1 MKTGKEEKER
11 KEKRIMYEKLYHIS
25 DIHIRLY
32 NRLSEYEEVFSE
44 VYTFLEK
51 EKELGVR
58 GIVVLTGDILHH
70 KNELSPECILFTQK
84 FLTRLGSFFPVVVI
98 AGNHDAL
105 LNNRNRMDS
114 LSAILSSSCPNISYF
129 SHSGLYTMDNIV
141 FGVFSLL
148 DGGSPRLDESATKE
162 GMVRVA
168 LYHGGVG
175 RFSTNKGFIMEG
187 ISTSTFDGYDMV
199 LLGDIHRF
207 QYLDPAKRIAYAGSL
222 ISQNNTETDPDHGVL
237 VWDVATRT
245 SHLVRMNN
253 PYAFKEAVFDP
264 PYLVCDERRLDMRDL
279 DTIREAIP
287 SRARLTL
294 LLTRE
299 KNSDDINSLRVLKEA
314 FPEMH
319 VSVRH
324 SLRLTPS
331 LNPDDTIIQDQV
343 FSEHDMIR
351 SYLNTLPDTWPEEH
365 KKEIFEIVSGIRG
378 DETTQR
384 GMWEIIEVRF
394 DNMFGYGKGNRIDTR
409 SFPMHETIGIFGENS
424 VGKSSL
430 VEIIV
435 FLLYGQITRYTHGAS
450 VPREVIRF
458 GEDASYGAICFR
470 VQGETY
476 EIEKHMTLQKKT
488 QKIRVEETLWQ
499 IHPDG
504 TRENCSDEHRKKTD
518 KFVVSKIGPCSQF
531 LFTTIFLQQNEHP
544 FRSLSPKDRKEFLY
558 DILNLRKFDEMFDQ
572 KTDEFKTLRKDLDR
586 LEKELARLPN
596 RQLIQTS
603 LDDCCTLIARLSE
616 DEQSF
621 HEKKALIRS
630 EMISLDSQRRPCPF
644 TETDGNTKKET
655 LLRTIAREKEKFSEK
670 EALHTRLVSSSQHK
684 QERWK
689 QHPFFSQ
696 DPDVMYQETWD
707 RLEVLYKKRIS
718 EPTQIDGF
726 SQDAYEQWKSSCTEK
741 DTEHTIN
748 ALRQQRD
755 ECLLRLR
762 PEASP
767 LAQLSLKKL
776 GSRRASL
783 LNRYNS
789 DADTLQHTISL
800 LEDKVLASKTSLE
813 THTQQLDDLKRR
825 HQMRETHNDEMI
837 AVIHQMTF
845 QHDCDACGHNHSI
858 FSNHQKLKDER
869 AQEEHDIRNLEHKCR
884 ALREDHEKVLRELT
898 DAREECA
905 SQDTIAR
912 ELQLVDDAVSNRQ
925 TRSSIQDIDKQIR
938 ECEDLQTRERLCKE
952 WEKRHDEILRA
963 RFLNTHTENQITHL
977 KNTIDEIKD
986 ARRIRDDAL
995 SSQHDVENSSLQLSH
1010 TRDHVDRL
1018 TSELQQVEDW
1028 LDAARENTRIDT
1040 ERSRLGAEQDTLA
1053 RDEYRVIQERMAKEH
1068 EHDTWKRHLDVFS
1081 QLSSS
1086 YDTTRSRHI
1095 FLDHLLRVIG
1105 RDGIPIFL
1113 VERYLPVLNDQ
1124 MNALLAPFLGAK
1136 TLRLR
1141 CEKKKESVNIH
1152 IYMCT
1157 DDHESVYMGGMEGF
1171 IIDAVLKIVFARVSS
1186 SNRCNIFLIDE
1197 GISALDR
1204 KNMENLDEF
1213 FTFLEQFFP
1222 HVFLISHLREVQDH
1236 VRHAIHVVKDNGS
1249 SRLLFR

>member
-1 MKTGKEEKER
+1 MKMGKEEEER
-11 KEKRIMYEKLYHIS
+11 KERVMYEKLYHIS

-44 VYTFLEK
+44 VYTFLAAEK
-51 EKELGVR
+51 ESGVA
-58 GIVVLTGDILHH
+58 GIIVLTGDILHH

-129 SHSGLYTMDNIV
+129 LHSGLYTMDNIV

-148 DGGSPRLDESATKE
+148 DGGSPHLDEVATRE
-162 GMVRVA
+162 GKTYVA

-175 RFSTNKGFIMEG
+175 RFSTNKGYIMEG
-187 ISTSTFDGYDMV
+187 ISLSTFDGYDMV

-245 SHLVRMNN
+245 SHLVRMKN
-253 PYAFKEAVFDP
+253 PYAFREAIFDP
-264 PYLVCDERRLDMRDL
+264 PYLMCDERRIDIRDI
-279 DTIREAIP
+279 DTIRETIP

-294 LLTRE
+294 LLMRE
-299 KNSDDINSLRVLKEA
+299 KNSDDINALKAFKEA
-314 FPEMH
+314 FPDIH
-319 VSVRH
+319 VSIRH
-324 SLRLTPS
+324 SLRLSSSSVSTDS
-331 LNPDDTIIQDQV
+331 SILQDPV

-365 KKEIFEIVSGIRG
+365 KTEILKIVSGIRG

-384 GMWEIIEVRF
+384 GMWEILEVRF
-394 DNMFGYGKGNRIDTR
+394 DNMFGYGKGNRIDMNA
-409 SFPMHETIGIFGENS
+409 FPMHETIGVFGENS

-458 GEDASYGAICFR
+458 GEDTSYGAICFR

-476 EIEKHMTLQKKT
+476 EIEKHLTLQKKT

-572 KTDEFKTLRKDLDR
+572 KSDEFKILRKDLDR
-586 LEKELARLPN
+586 LEKELNRLPDL
-596 RQLIQTS
+596 RLIRSS
-603 LDDCCTLIARLSE
+603 LNDCAATITRLSE
-616 DEQSF
+616 DETSF
-621 HEKKALIRS
+621 QKKKDYIRS
-630 EMISLDSQRRPCPF
+630 EMMNLDSQRRPCPF
-644 TETDGNTKKET
+644 TETDGDTKKAS
-655 LLRTIAREKEKFSEK
+655 LLRIIAHENKTLSEK
-670 EALHTRLVSSSQHK
+670 EALHKRLVSSSQRRH
-684 QERWK
+684 ERWR
-689 QHPFFSQ
+689 QHDFFSV
-696 DPDVMYQETWD
+696 DLDAVYQETWD
-707 RLEVLYKKRIS
+707 RLEALYKKRIS
-718 EPTQIDGF
+718 EPAQIDGF
-726 SQDAYEQWKSSCTEK
+726 SQDMYDQWKSSSCAREDITTD
-741 DTEHTIN
+741 DTIQE
-748 ALRQQRD
+748 LRQRRD

-762 PEASP
+762 PESAT

-776 GSRRASL
+776 EARRVSML
-783 LNRYNS
+783 KKHTNDR
-789 DADTLQHTISL
+789 DTIRHTIAVLEERL
-800 LEDKVLASKTSLE
+800 LTSKTSLE
-813 THTQQLDDLKRR
+813 IHRHQLDDLRLVR
-825 HQMRETHNDEMI
+825 QTHNKEMMV
-837 AVIHQMTF
+837 VIDRMMF
-845 QHDCDACGHNHSI
+845 QDDCEACMHNHSLV
-858 FSNHQKLKDER
+858 SHHQKPRDED
-869 AQEEHDIRNLEHKCR
+869 HDIRDLERRCCE
-884 ALREDHEKVLRELT
+884 LESESETTTRELA
-898 DAREECA
+898 DAQEKYVRQE
-905 SQDTIAR
+905 TIAQ
-912 ELQLVDDAVSNRQ
+912 ELGNIDDALFNRQ
-925 TRSSIQDIDKQIR
+925 IRSSIQDIDRQIR
-938 ECEDLQTRERLCKE
+938 ECEDRQRNKQLCAE
-952 WEKRHDEILRA
+952 WEKRHDEILRV
-963 RFLNTHTENQITHL
+963 RFLNTHTENEITRL

-986 ARRIRDDAL
+986 ARRIRDEAIA
-995 SSQHDVENSSLQLSH
+995 SQHDVENSSLHLSH
-1010 TRDHVDRL
+1010 MRDHVDRL
-1018 TSELQQVEDW
+1018 VSELGQIEDW

-1040 ERSRLGAEQDTLA
+1040 ERSRLLAEQDTLS
-1053 RDEYRVIQERMAKEH
+1053 RNEYRIIQERMAKEH
-1068 EHDTWKRHLDVFS
+1068 EHDTWKRHLDVSS

-1086 YDTTRSRHI
+1086 YDSTRSRYL

-1186 SNRCNIFLIDE
+1186 SNRCNLFLIDE

-1236 VRHAIHVVKDNGS
+1236 VRHSIHVVKDNGS